1 MVLRE
6 EWCNAEGDERADI
19 EYEIQAHDAELRA
32 LLKSM
37 EKKIPACREM
47 SIVKTKLEEAS
58 MWLCRLQE
66 GYLAMSKR
74 QVEEENNGTD

>member
-1 MVLRE
+1 MS
-6 EWCNAEGDERADI
+6 NSNI
-19 EYEIQAHDAELRA
+19 EYEIQAHNAELIS

-58 MWLCRLQE
+58 MWLCRLDE
-66 GYLAMSKR
+66 KYLA
-74 QVEEENNGTD
+74 QEENES